1 MNTKD
6 LNPASTILRKG
17 EALHLHHAFGQRVES
32 LGGRLWL
39 TMDNDLR
46 DIVLDAGEGFTL
58 DRDTDVL
65 LSAMS
70 DAQFVVLTPMP
81 GARAA

>member
-1 MNTKD
+1 MNITD
-6 LNPASTILRKG
+6 LTLVATPLRKG
-17 EALHLHHAFGQRVES
+17 EALHLQHSLGQRVES
-32 LGGRLWL
+32 LSGRIWI

-70 DAQFVVLTPMP
+70 DARFVVLAPVP
-81 GARAA
+81 RARA